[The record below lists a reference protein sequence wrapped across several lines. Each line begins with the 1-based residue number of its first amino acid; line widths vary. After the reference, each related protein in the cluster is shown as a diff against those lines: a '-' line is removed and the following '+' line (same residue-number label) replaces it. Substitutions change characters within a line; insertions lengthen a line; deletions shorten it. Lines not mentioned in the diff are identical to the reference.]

1 MPGLAAPNRSVVRV
15 DLVLRS
21 FWDLFNCMIFAW
33 NVDGPFLFVF
43 RSCDARC

>member
-21 FWDLFNCMIFAW
+21 FWDFFFQLHDLCME
-33 NVDGPFLFVF
+33 
-43 RSCDARC
+43 R

>member
-21 FWDLFNCMIFAW
+21 FLGSFQLHDLCME
-33 NVDGPFLFVF
+33 
-43 RSCDARC
+43 R